1 MHSIFRVL
9 LLATYAAAIS
19 KFDLN
24 IKLDGEG
31 LHRTLSLTVPEQ
43 ILNSSAILKWD
54 ITPDFYVDVYE
65 LERRHFQFRIDNGDS
80 LFIDIEVPAD
90 RARFHTLSLNLHQT
104 AITVPF
110 HLRYQPPS
118 FDHRTTAEILI
129 PSPGIEFLRTD
140 GKVRFVS
147 GDPFFVSIPVGNAHD
162 KAVVTFSTI
171 ATTMFGSFIFLRA
184 LYKK

>member
-43 ILNSSAILKWD
+43 ILNSSTILKWD

-65 LERRHFQFRIDNGDS
+65 LER
-80 LFIDIEVPAD
+80 
-90 RARFHTLSLNLHQT
+90 
-104 AITVPF
+104 
-110 HLRYQPPS
+110 
-118 FDHRTTAEILI
+118 
-129 PSPGIEFLRTD
+129 
-140 GKVRFVS
+140 
-147 GDPFFVSIPVGNAHD
+147 
-162 KAVVTFSTI
+162 
-171 ATTMFGSFIFLRA
+171 
-184 LYKK
+184 